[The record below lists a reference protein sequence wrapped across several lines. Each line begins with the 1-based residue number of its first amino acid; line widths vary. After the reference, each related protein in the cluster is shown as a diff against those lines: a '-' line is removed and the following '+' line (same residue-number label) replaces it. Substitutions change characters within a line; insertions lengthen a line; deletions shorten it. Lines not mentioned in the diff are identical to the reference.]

1 MVKNTFKL
9 VFVYAIILGIAGAI
23 ASGFINTGLIIFS
36 LLDDW
41 AIGYDSATESFA
53 SQNNYV
59 MLTIY
64 KIIASVLALLPLM
77 LFIKASTGAFIWK
90 PLQLLSFTGRAGLN
104 TVNRT
109 GRGLFNAARNGI
121 GNSMNAIKSIAKG
134 DPMSMYRSARYAEMA
149 LGRNNKLSNI
159 LRRGGDI
166 SDFSQNLAGNK
177 GEAKEEDKDKKDGFL
192 SKVNEKTQPK
202 KTEDLLTEGQ
212 RRNAVLHNIKKAEKA
227 RKNQLKKDMKN
238 LDPRSDEYKDKK
250 DQLEEAKE
258 NISMAKKGIASPAL
272 RQKTKDKYDDF
283 IQAYDDS
290 HENLRVTDLKDN
302 NVPGAFK
309 TAQNFLNNHITQILN
324 ASSTPAITPTNAEGE
339 RGVKIGSHSE
349 ALPIDDQ
356 VAAEELDKVSKGI
369 GVPSKH
375 MAGLAAG
382 QTDEEERQE
391 IIDRIEAEGR
401 GIPSAVQSA
410 SQLLGSSAAIY
421 GAHLNP
427 SEQFDS
433 NATSQRIQQ
442 GHLDNAEM
450 YKEGVQSSLIR
461 ENLGD
466 KIRTARQE
474 ARMREGLF
482 ALDNSE
488 YEEIKRN
495 HQVGQVVFKDEDS
508 DMLGFAGKASVY
520 RRDRD
525 GNKAVRFEN
534 MEVRDM
540 NDPDMITK
548 LKEVDVLLDPES
560 QSKVKKDGLSNEE
573 IVQGLAEGT
582 LGAVAV
588 KAIDGENNEKEIGI
602 ENISFVEQV
611 RREVELKD
619 KNYENS
625 PQTSGSTIQN
635 DNTETGN
642 AQQPNQA
649 TSGST
654 QKVETVQKEYVQPGE
669 TKTIQG
675 APMSSTVTN
684 NTVQEVNNIAGSQ
697 VATVSDNG
705 DMKISLNN
713 EQIERLA
720 AMRHRGESTKEAKSS
735 EDTANFINNLLDSL
749 LPVSS
754 SSDSPTVNN
763 NYTNSDDNRTN
774 NVSNYRNGDN
784 VNITVTPSTG
794 QQTFERS
801 SRKESNASAPDVT
814 IDGINK
820 DLYDAQQS
828 RNSRMLDEQL
838 ERSQEQ
844 LGGEE
849 KGNKIGGGEGE

>member
-9 VFVYAIILGIAGAI
+9 VFIYAIILGIAGAI
-23 ASGFINTGLIIFS
+23 ASGFINTGLIVFS

-41 AIGYDSATESFA
+41 NIGYDSATESFA
-53 SQNNYV
+53 SQNNFIL
-59 MLTIY
+59 LTIY
-64 KIIASVLALLPLM
+64 KIIASILALLPLM
-77 LFIKASTGAFIWK
+77 LFIKFSTGAFIFR
-90 PLQLLSFTGRAGLN
+90 PSQLLAFTGRAGLN

-159 LRRGGDI
+159 LRRGADV

-177 GEAKEEDKDKKDGFL
+177 GEAKKEDNDKKDGIL
-192 SKVNEKTQPK
+192 SKINEKTQPK
-202 KTEDLLTEGQ
+202 KTEDLLSERA

-227 RKNQLKKDMKN
+227 RKSQLKKEMKN
-238 LDPRSDEYKDKK
+238 LDPRSAEYKDKEK
-250 DQLEEAKE
+250 QLEEAKE
-258 NISMAKKGIASPAL
+258 AISMANKGLASPAI

-283 IQAYDDS
+283 IQAYDDA

-302 NVPGAFK
+302 NVPGAFR

-356 VAAEELDKVSKGI
+356 IAAEELNKMSKGI

-421 GAHLNP
+421 GAHLNS

-466 KIRTARQE
+466 KIRTSRQE

-482 ALDNSE
+482 SLDNSE

-540 NDPDMITK
+540 HDPDMITK

-588 KAIDGENNEKEIGI
+588 KAVDGENNEKEVGI
-602 ENISFVEQV
+602 ENISFIEQV

-619 KNYENS
+619 NDYKNS
-625 PQTSGSTIQN
+625 SQTSGSTIRN
-635 DNTETGN
+635 DNAETENT
-642 AQQPNQA
+642 QQPNQT

-675 APMSSTVTN
+675 APMSNAVAN
-684 NTVQEVNNIAGSQ
+684 NTVQEMNSITGEQ
-697 VATVSDNG
+697 VASISDNG
-705 DMKISLNN
+705 EMKISLNN
-713 EQIERLA
+713 EQIEKLA
-720 AMRHRGESTKEAKSS
+720 AMRHRGENTREAKGS

-749 LPVSS
+749 LPGSS
-754 SSDSPTVNN
+754 STVNN
-763 NYTNSDDNRTN
+763 NYTNNDDNRTN
-774 NVSNYRNGDN
+774 NVSNYRHGDN
-784 VNITVTPSTG
+784 VNITLDTSTG
-794 QQTFERS
+794 QQTFES
-801 SRKESNASAPDVT
+801 SGRKESNASAPDVT

-828 RNSRMLDEQL
+828 RNSQMLDEQL

-849 KGNKIGGGEGE
+849 RGNRLGGEREE

>member
-9 VFVYAIILGIAGAI
+9 VFIYAIILGIAGVI

-53 SQNNYV
+53 SQNNYIL
-59 MLTIY
+59 LTIY
-64 KIIASVLALLPLM
+64 KIIASILALLPLM
-77 LFIKASTGAFIWK
+77 LLIKASTGAFIWK
-90 PLQLLSFTGRAGLN
+90 PLQLLSFTGKAGLN

-159 LRRGGDI
+159 LRRGADV

-177 GEAKEEDKDKKDGFL
+177 GEAKEGDKDEKDGIL
-192 SKVNEKTQPK
+192 SRINERTQPK
-202 KTEDLLTEGQ
+202 KTEDLLSGRT

-227 RKNQLKKDMKN
+227 RKSQLKKDMKD

-250 DQLEEAKE
+250 KQLEEAKE
-258 NISMAKKGIASPAL
+258 NINMANKGLASPAI
-272 RQKTKDKYDDF
+272 RQKTRDKYDDF
-283 IQAYDDS
+283 IKEYDDA
-290 HENLRVTDLKDN
+290 HENLRVTDLKNN

-309 TAQNFLNNHITQILN
+309 TAQNFLNNNIMQILN

-339 RGVKIGSHSE
+339 RAVKVGSHSG
-349 ALPIDDQ
+349 ALPVDEQIASD
-356 VAAEELDKVSKGI
+356 ELDKISKGI

-375 MAGLAAG
+375 MAGLATG
-382 QTDEEERQE
+382 QTDKEERQE

-421 GAHLNP
+421 GAHLN
-427 SEQFDS
+427 SNEQFDS
-433 NATSQRIQQ
+433 NATSKRIQQ

-540 NDPDMITK
+540 HDPDMITK

-588 KAIDGENNEKEIGI
+588 KAVDGENNEKKIGI

-635 DNTETGN
+635 DSTETGN
-642 AQQPNQA
+642 SQQPNQD

-654 QKVETVQKEYVQPGE
+654 QKVETVQKEHVQPGE

-675 APMSSTVTN
+675 APISNTVAN
-684 NTVQEVNNIAGSQ
+684 NTVQEVNDIAGAQ

-720 AMRHRGESTKEAKSS
+720 AMRYRGESTKEAKSS

-749 LPVSS
+749 LPGSS

>member
-9 VFVYAIILGIAGAI
+9 VFIYAIILGIAGAI
-23 ASGFINTGLIIFS
+23 ASGFINMGLIIFS

-41 AIGYDSATESFA
+41 AIGYDSATESFS
-53 SQNNYV
+53 SQNNYI

-64 KIIASVLALLPLM
+64 KIIASILALLPLM
-77 LFIKASTGAFIWK
+77 LFIKFSTGAFIFK
-90 PLQLLSFTGRAGLN
+90 PLQLLAFTGRAGLN

-159 LRRGGDI
+159 LRRGADI

-177 GEAKEEDKDKKDGFL
+177 GEAKEEEDKDKKDGFF

-202 KTEDLLTEGQ
+202 KTEDLLSGRA

-227 RKNQLKKDMKN
+227 KKNQLKKDMKN
-238 LDPRSDEYKDKK
+238 LDPESDEYKDKK
-250 DQLEEAKE
+250 KQLEEAKE
-258 NISMAKKGIASPAL
+258 NISMANKGLASPAL

-283 IQAYDDS
+283 IKEYDDA
-290 HENLRVTDLKDN
+290 HENLRVTDLKNN

-339 RGVKIGSHSE
+339 RAVKVGSHSG
-349 ALPIDDQ
+349 ALPVDEQIASD
-356 VAAEELDKVSKGI
+356 ELDKISKSI

-375 MAGLAAG
+375 MAGLATG
-382 QTDEEERQE
+382 QTGEEERQE
-391 IIDRIEAEGR
+391 IIDRVEAEGR

-421 GAHLNP
+421 GAHLNS

-482 ALDNSE
+482 SLDNSE

-534 MEVRDM
+534 MEVRDIH
-540 NDPDMITK
+540 DPDMITK

-573 IVQGLAEGT
+573 IVQGIAEGT

-635 DNTETGN
+635 DNIKTEN
-642 AQQPNQA
+642 AQQSDQVA
-649 TSGST
+649 SGST
-654 QKVETVQKEYVQPGE
+654 QRVETVQKEYIQPGE

-675 APMSSTVTN
+675 SPMSSTVTN

-705 DMKISLNN
+705 EMKISLNN
-713 EQIERLA
+713 EQIERLS
-720 AMRHRGESTKEAKSS
+720 AMRYKGESTKEANGS

-749 LPVSS
+749 LPGSS

-774 NVSNYRNGDN
+774 NVSNYRNGDS
-784 VNITVTPSTG
+784 VNITVNPSSG
-794 QQTFERS
+794 EQTFERS
-801 SRKESNASAPDVT
+801 SRKETSASAPDVT

-844 LGGEE
+844 LGKEERGNRLGGEE
-849 KGNKIGGGEGE
+849 R

>member
-9 VFVYAIILGIAGAI
+9 VFIYAIILGIAGAI
-23 ASGFINTGLIIFS
+23 ASGFINTGLIVFS

-41 AIGYDSATESFA
+41 NIGYDSATESFA
-53 SQNNYV
+53 SQNNFIL
-59 MLTIY
+59 LTIY
-64 KIIASVLALLPLM
+64 KIIASILALLPLT
-77 LFIKASTGAFIWK
+77 LLIKATTGAFIWK

-159 LRRGGDI
+159 LRRGADV

-202 KTEDLLTEGQ
+202 KTEDLLSGRA

-283 IQAYDDS
+283 IQAYDDA

-356 VAAEELDKVSKGI
+356 IAAEELNKMSKGI

-391 IIDRIEAEGR
+391 IIDRVEAEGR

-421 GAHLNP
+421 GAHLNS

-466 KIRTARQE
+466 KIRAARQE

-482 ALDNSE
+482 SLDNSE

-520 RRDRD
+520 RRDKD

-540 NDPDMITK
+540 HDPDMITK

-588 KAIDGENNEKEIGI
+588 KAVDGENNEKEVGI
-602 ENISFVEQV
+602 ENISFIEQV

-619 KNYENS
+619 NDYKNS
-625 PQTSGSTIQN
+625 SQTSGSTIRN
-635 DNTETGN
+635 DNAETENT
-642 AQQPNQA
+642 QQPNQT

-675 APMSSTVTN
+675 APMSNAVAN
-684 NTVQEVNNIAGSQ
+684 NTVQEMNSITGEQ
-697 VATVSDNG
+697 VASISDNG
-705 DMKISLNN
+705 EMKISLNN
-713 EQIERLA
+713 EQIEKLA
-720 AMRHRGESTKEAKSS
+720 AMRHRGENTREAKGS

-749 LPVSS
+749 LPGSS
-754 SSDSPTVNN
+754 STVNN
-763 NYTNSDDNRTN
+763 NYTNNDDNRTN
-774 NVSNYRNGDN
+774 NVSNYRHGDN
-784 VNITVTPSTG
+784 VNITLDTSTG
-794 QQTFERS
+794 QQTFES
-801 SRKESNASAPDVT
+801 SGRKESNASAPDVT

-828 RNSRMLDEQL
+828 RNSQMLDEQL

-849 KGNKIGGGEGE
+849 RGNRLGGEREE